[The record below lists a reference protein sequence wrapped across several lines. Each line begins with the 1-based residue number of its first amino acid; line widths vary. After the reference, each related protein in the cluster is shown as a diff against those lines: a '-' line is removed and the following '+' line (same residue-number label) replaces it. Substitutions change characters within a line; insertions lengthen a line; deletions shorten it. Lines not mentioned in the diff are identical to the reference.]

1 MIPENF
7 PLAENIGPG
16 HVPRHGSVTGTATE
30 RQQPLPCRLQA
41 PAGNAAVFPGQAPR
55 FGEPFFLP
63 MCRSVRTHQTA
74 HGRTRQEKCRLPEL
88 PGRAAG
94 KGLCRCAGHDGCRS
108 TPVAREKTG
117 VRRGRGR
124 ITVPRLMTALR
135 QGPAVIAAGL
145 RRWACLPREWNRDGG
160 RRSFGPA
167 IGPQRDGC
175 GGKTAPPA
183 GKEAPCCRRGLP
195 FAGFWSMEA
204 RSSKHTPAA
213 ARGARQC
220 ATAHFS
226 LSSGHGAGGGGRP
239 GCRVWAGVEDHNPFG
254 GLKNGLRQHE
264 ADAGNRRAF
273 RSPDPSLE
281 PQDASL
287 HLRRPQRHPY
297 HRPAADREAVPRG
310 L

>member
-55 FGEPFFLP
+55 FGEPFFLA
-63 MCRSVRTHQTA
+63 MCRSVRTRQTA
-74 HGRTRQEKCRLPEL
+74 RGEGAPGKMPTAGASGQSRRKGPLPLCRARRLPVFA
-88 PGRAAG
+88 GRPG
-94 KGLCRCAGHDGCRS
+94 KGRQ
-108 TPVAREKTG
+108 P
-117 VRRGRGR
+117 
-124 ITVPRLMTALR
+124 LR
-135 QGPAVIAAGL
+135 QGTHRGAPPYDSPAEVAAGL
-145 RRWACLPREWNRDGG
+145 RRWALSATGMRQG
-160 RRSFGPA
+160 RAGAVPSGPA
-167 IGPQRDGC
+167 IRPQQDGC

-226 LSSGHGAGGGGRP
+226 LSSGHGAGAAAGRVAGSGP
-239 GCRVWAGVEDHNPFG
+239 VWKITTLLED
-254 GLKNGLRQHE
+254 
-264 ADAGNRRAF
+264 
-273 RSPDPSLE
+273 
-281 PQDASL
+281 
-287 HLRRPQRHPY
+287 
-297 HRPAADREAVPRG
+297 
-310 L
+310 